1 MRRGLNFSKKLK
13 ILKKKTVK
21 SGKDGLNASLAS
33 QSQAV
38 PVAMFTCANETR
50 KTQQLSSDFAFPV
63 GTVVPEDN

>member
-1 MRRGLNFSKKLK
+1 MRRGLHFSKKIK
-13 ILKKKTVK
+13 NTKKQYLA
-21 SGKDGLNASLAS
+21 KDGLNASVAL

-38 PVAMFTCANETR
+38 PVAMFTCKNETR